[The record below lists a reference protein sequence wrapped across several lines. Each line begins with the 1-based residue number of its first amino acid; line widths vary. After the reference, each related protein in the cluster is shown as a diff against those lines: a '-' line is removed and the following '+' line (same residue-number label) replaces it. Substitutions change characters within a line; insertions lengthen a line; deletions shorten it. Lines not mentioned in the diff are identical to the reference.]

1 MNIFT
6 KERIALE
13 LNHFRG
19 VRTEG
24 EWVKVRAVMDSGASE
39 SVAPPDMCP
48 LYPINESEGSK
59 AGVKYRTAS
68 NTSIPN
74 LGEQTLN
81 VFLEDGRETKVKY
94 NIADVSRL
102 LNSISEICDGGN
114 QEIFGKGG
122 GIIFNLENGNET

>member
-1 MNIFT
+1 
-6 KERIALE
+6 
-13 LNHFRG
+13 
-19 VRTEG
+19 
-24 EWVKVRAVMDSGASE
+24 MDSGASE

-81 VFLEDGRETKVKY
+81 VFLEDGRETNVKY
-94 NIADVSRL
+94 NIADVSRP

-114 QEIFGKGG
+114 QVIFGKGG
-122 GIIFNLENGNET
+122 GIIFNLENGSETYFRREGGIYVMDFYVSQSSNPFQRPGE